1 MKQKQIRIARI
12 VSLKLDEVSED
23 EIIKKIVDEFEVAE
37 ATVKRDLKEINETTV
52 VDTEETEQPKAGSDS
67 DEEKK
72 VAYSVPKGEE
82 GQFHV
87 KLQRPGFDQKTGKRL
102 HKPFIQKFAKRE
114 WKNFLLHKQG
124 LEHEILH
131 DPTK

>member
-12 VSLKLDEVSED
+12 VSLKLDDVSED
-23 EIIKKIVDEFEVAE
+23 EIIKTIVDEFEVVE
-37 ATVKRDLKEINETTV
+37 ATVKRDLKEINEAAV
-52 VDTEETEQPKAGSDS
+52 VDKDNEQPKAGSDS
-67 DEEKK
+67 EEEKK
-72 VAYSVPKGEE
+72 VAYSAPKGEE

-87 KLQRPGFDQKTGKRL
+87 KLQRPGFDQKTGKKL